1 MNKEELYFAEII
13 KNEIETK
20 DWLLKEQKYG
30 YEDNGYAKVYYI
42 SDIHLPQKI
51 EKGLFMTDKIEKMAD
66 SLLARISLLDSGNKI
81 ILIGGDVSCE
91 LSIFKDFVKCLK
103 KKIRIKKQEFKNGEG
118 KYYPGLLGY
127 SATIKVVFVLGNHE
141 FWPFKWK
148 KTSEIIEQYRKILNK
163 AGMFLLD
170 NSLIFFEEEKAIEL
184 SSDQIERLSATEIL
198 DCAKKAKEIIFGGT
212 GFSGYN
218 KKFNAEIGMYKNAI
232 NRDEEIEES
241 LKFEKLY
248 KKICEVFYERKTII
262 LTHMPPN
269 DWCSNVEYNRNFV
282 YVYGHTHKNYFFDDG
297 EKRIYTDNQLG
308 YKSQAWF
315 LKYFYIDNRS
325 DIFNLY
331 EDGIYEITRSEYC
344 DFWRYKNELIN
355 FNSELSKLY
364 MLKKEGYYMFVKES
378 DKGDLFILN
387 KGASKKLLRKD
398 ITYYF
403 SKMAEQ
409 VESIRE
415 IMAGYTE
422 RQEKIGK
429 EVKKIGGSGKIHGA
443 IIDIDFFNHI
453 YLDPFG
459 GKVTPYF
466 ATDMKNKE
474 IYKNVEM
481 LLLDKTPKLFANYQ
495 KLITAGEKKELPIAK
510 EPIEKEIYLSTDIY
524 KVSNIVK
531 KMQNLNEN
539 IKVLTLWIEKTPKK
553 IES

>member
-30 YEDNGYAKVYYI
+30 YEDNSYAKVYYI

-66 SLLARISLLDSGNKI
+66 SLLSRISLFDLGNKI

-103 KKIRIKKQEFKNGEG
+103 KKIRIKKQEFKNEEG

-127 SATIKVVFVLGNHE
+127 SATRQVVFVLGNHE
-141 FWPFKWK
+141 FWPFKGK

-184 SSDQIERLSATEIL
+184 SSDQIEKLSATEIL

-308 YKSQAWF
+308 YKSQACF
-315 LKYFYIDNRS
+315 LKYFYIDNRI

-331 EDGIYEITRSEYC
+331 KDGIYEITRLEYC
-344 DFWRYKNELIN
+344 DFWRYKNELIT
-355 FNSELSKLY
+355 FNSEFSKLY

-415 IMAGYTE
+415 IMVGYTE

-429 EVKKIGGSGKIHGA
+429 EVRKIGGSGKIHGA

-481 LLLDKTPKLFANYQ
+481 LLLDKAPKLFANYQ

-510 EPIEKEIYLSTDIY
+510 EPIEKEIYLSTNIY
-524 KVSNIVK
+524 IVSNIVK